1 MMGVEYPRGD
11 EYDKTAVN
19 PWDSD
24 PTGKGFGGASAV
36 CAVPKKQARLAHGI
50 CTVIFGRGLVPSLM
64 MNRNIVR
71 VLRFMD
77 WFSLVYA
84 FIIWQRVDPIDVER

>member
-64 MNRNIVR
+64 MNRNIVSCAAVHGLVFIGLR
-71 VLRFMD
+71 VHHLETGRP
-77 WFSLVYA
+77 Y
-84 FIIWQRVDPIDVER
+84 